1 MSTEFRSD
9 LTDGLFEFIVA
20 FVFQYLT
27 GWLLIV
33 FNVFPLQAVKNV
45 LGLNRRKSTSRSGKP
60 TWT

>member
-1 MSTEFRSD
+1 MSTELLSD

-20 FVFQYLT
+20 FVSQYLT

-33 FNVFPLQAVKNV
+33 FIVFPLQAVKNV